1 MPRLKRL
8 LLSLLPLSPLRNW
21 PSGIDWT
28 TAVLGTHLAAASGTL
43 SQYPH
48 TRGLSDKY
56 FTQLV
61 GFYYGQP
68 VESLK
73 QQAYDDILWVVLNWI
88 EGLKTIEIREGQR
101 DGWTGEEWR
110 RAWADRAWDM
120 YQVAEKGWDERLCG
134 GGMVWSP
141 WLEPYKNA
149 ITNELYFA
157 ASISMYHHHPYP
169 PQNRTYLENAIK
181 AYKWLKS
188 SNMTNEHGLYTD
200 GYHISKLT
208 EGGTICDS
216 RDEMVYT
223 YNQGVVLTGLRGMA
237 QAAEGTEAAGYI
249 LEGLAL
255 IDAVLS
261 SEGTQGELVYDG
273 VLTEKC
279 DPGGYCSQNSQTFKG
294 IFLHHLTTFCQP
306 LSPVVATAVAKAHT
320 LGCARY
326 QIFMERQAEAASS
339 TRNDAGIMGSWWGV
353 PSGLSSSL
361 RSTIDTRPKDTAD
374 QQNFCPKP
382 LDAHACEASQRLLAP
397 TGRGD
402 KDKARKEKGDLN
414 DRGRGRTVESH
425 SGGVAALRA
434 VLEMQRGQ

>member
-8 LLSLLPLSPLRNW
+8 LLSLLPLSPLSSALTLPPVPSQQHLSTHEDILRSYTTSLSVLQNSFFSLPQGNW

-141 WLEPYKNA
+141 VSCPDPAW
-149 ITNELYFA
+149 
-157 ASISMYHHHPYP
+157 
-169 PQNRTYLENAIK
+169 
-181 AYKWLKS
+181 
-188 SNMTNEHGLYTD
+188 
-200 GYHISKLT
+200 
-208 EGGTICDS
+208 
-216 RDEMVYT
+216 
-223 YNQGVVLTGLRGMA
+223 
-237 QAAEGTEAAGYI
+237 
-249 LEGLAL
+249 LAL
-255 IDAVLS
+255 SLRALIPPPAN
-261 SEGTQGELVYDG
+261 
-273 VLTEKC
+273 
-279 DPGGYCSQNSQTFKG
+279 PPPP
-294 IFLHHLTTFCQP
+294 I
-306 LSPVVATAVAKAHT
+306 PVVRT
-320 LGCARY
+320 L
-326 QIFMERQAEAASS
+326 
-339 TRNDAGIMGSWWGV
+339 
-353 PSGLSSSL
+353 
-361 RSTIDTRPKDTAD
+361 
-374 QQNFCPKP
+374 
-382 LDAHACEASQRLLAP
+382 
-397 TGRGD
+397 
-402 KDKARKEKGDLN
+402 
-414 DRGRGRTVESH
+414 
-425 SGGVAALRA
+425 
-434 VLEMQRGQ
+434 